1 MALMLFN
8 PPEWVQFL
16 IIDPKKSNLFK
27 TMSLMPHVFGL
38 HDDSNILKVLDD
50 VIEVEAPRRK
60 DMLASERCD
69 DIWALRDKG
78 IMLPI
83 LYIVIDEYIT
93 VINNLDKDQ
102 QKEFD
107 TKFQVIISQLPS
119 LGIRLLFVPHR
130 ATGIVNKTNRTMIQY
145 TAAVRADIED
155 VKDTLGIAKWDRA
168 LTRPGDTAVKNANIK
183 NAVYVL
189 SLIHISEPT
198 RR

>member
-1 MALMLFN
+1 
-8 PPEWVQFL
+8 
-16 IIDPKKSNLFK
+16 
-27 TMSLMPHVFGL
+27 MSLMPHVFGL

-130 ATGIVNKTNRTMIQY
+130 ATGIVKL
-145 TAAVRADIED
+145 
-155 VKDTLGIAKWDRA
+155 K
-168 LTRPGDTAVKNANIK
+168 
-183 NAVYVL
+183 
-189 SLIHISEPT
+189 LIVP
-198 RR
+198 

>member
-1 MALMLFN
+1 MITGINELGEVILDDAKNFDTILIAGKPRSGKSWYVLSILMALMLFN

-130 ATGIVNKTNRTMIQY
+130 ATGIVK
-145 TAAVRADIED
+145 
-155 VKDTLGIAKWDRA
+155 
-168 LTRPGDTAVKNANIK
+168 
-183 NAVYVL
+183 
-189 SLIHISEPT
+189 
-198 RR
+198 